1 MARESDASGN
11 SVGRKIIVF
20 DTTLRDG
27 EQSPGCAMNVSEK
40 VEFAR
45 ALEWLGV
52 DVIEAGFAA
61 SSNEDFESVKKIAQ
75 VVTNPNTSVACLA
88 RLSKEDISCAWEA
101 VRFAAKP
108 RIHVFIATS
117 DIHLRH
123 KLKLTRE
130 QVLER
135 ITAMV
140 SFAKSLTCD
149 IEFSAED
156 ASRSDADFLK
166 QAVFNAV
173 KAGATTINLPDTVG
187 YAQPQ
192 EFGEMVREVCAM
204 NELRREGRENVVVSV
219 HCHDDLGLAVANS
232 LEGVRN
238 GAGQVECTIN
248 GVGER
253 AGNAALEEVV
263 MNLRARNEFFNA
275 RTGIDSTK
283 LFGASQLLTQI
294 TSMAVQRN
302 KAVVGAN
309 AFAHEAGI
317 HQHGMIANR
326 NTYEIMSPEDV
337 GWVNEGI
344 IIGKHSGRHGV
355 NFVLEKQGIKLSD

>member
-1 MARESDASGN
+1 
-11 SVGRKIIVF
+11 
-20 DTTLRDG
+20 
-27 EQSPGCAMNVSEK
+27 
-40 VEFAR
+40 
-45 ALEWLGV
+45 
-52 DVIEAGFAA
+52 
-61 SSNEDFESVKKIAQ
+61 
-75 VVTNPNTSVACLA
+75 
-88 RLSKEDISCAWEA
+88 
-101 VRFAAKP
+101 
-108 RIHVFIATS
+108 
-117 DIHLRH
+117 
-123 KLKLTRE
+123 
-130 QVLER
+130 
-135 ITAMV
+135 MV

-232 LEGVRN
+232 LEGVRC

-275 RTGIDSTK
+275 QRELIQRNYSHR
-283 LFGASQLLTQI
+283 LLTQI
-294 TSMAVQRN
+294 TSMAVQ
-302 KAVVGAN
+302 
-309 AFAHEAGI
+309 
-317 HQHGMIANR
+317 
-326 NTYEIMSPEDV
+326 
-337 GWVNEGI
+337 
-344 IIGKHSGRHGV
+344 
-355 NFVLEKQGIKLSD
+355 KQGGC